1 MPEPSI
7 RIPTGSDVE
16 RIKQIAVAAGMF
28 SPEEAGFIDDM
39 LAGFFDG
46 SLAGHRWV
54 VVDDTSGRAS
64 AAAHYAPEPFAD
76 RVWNLYFIAVAPD
89 KQGHGLGCS
98 LIHHLER
105 ELTARGDDVARV
117 LIVETSATD
126 QYAATRTFYR
136 NRGYREEARIRQF
149 YGPADDKIVFWK
161 SLVEDTGS
169 PPGRSSW

>member
-1 MPEPSI
+1 MWERSIGGVAAHADRYGAPRRAAATRISHAYPGKAAQHVPDPTVLTPARRAWALRPSPSPRNVCAHTDTTDMPEPSI

-16 RIKQIAVAAGMF
+16 RIKQIAVEAGMF

-64 AAAHYAPEPFAD
+64 RSPLRLEPFAD

-98 LIHHLER
+98 LIHHIER
-105 ELTARGDDVARV
+105 
-117 LIVETSATD
+117 S
-126 QYAATRTFYR
+126 
-136 NRGYREEARIRQF
+136 
-149 YGPADDKIVFWK
+149 
-161 SLVEDTGS
+161 
-169 PPGRSSW
+169 